1 MKGSTGT
8 GCTRRLALSS
18 LGASALSLL
27 TFGAVAW
34 GGGQDSGELAAVLGA
49 LMYHPDT
56 ARVLGQLYRRQHP
69 EEDNPALLI
78 RLALSAL
85 APLGAG
91 AQRPAAADLAGRLEA
106 LVRDDFAR
114 GLTVQLDGWIL
125 SRTEARL
132 CALCR

>member
-1 MKGSTGT
+1 MRGSTGT

-27 TFGAVAW
+27 IGSVSW
-34 GGGQDSGELAAVLGA
+34 GRARNTGELSAVLGA

-56 ARVLGQLYRRQHP
+56 ARALGQLYRRQHP
-69 EEDNPALLI
+69 EEDNPALLT
-78 RLALSAL
+78 RLALSGL

-91 AQRPAAADLAGRLEA
+91 TQHPAAAELASRLEA
-106 LVRDDFAR
+106 RVRDDFAH